1 MEENSIDF
9 AAELEDYVQST
20 LRDDLSSYLDEDEQL
35 KKDTIQF
42 LIETGTNFDQII
54 YGAVGLGVYLVQRLW
69 PGDYDYVND
78 NFCQYWIESLN
89 IHEGMTGIIDAA
101 LERAKSRIDADIA
114 ALQSCRTT
122 A

>member
-54 YGAVGLGVYLVQRLW
+54 YGAVGLGVYLMERLR
-69 PGDYDYVND
+69 PGDNDYVND
-78 NFCQYWIESLN
+78 NFYQHWIESLS

-101 LERAKSRIDADIA
+101 LIRAKKRIDADISA
-114 ALQSCRTT
+114 M
-122 A
+122 